1 MKTRRVFVLSLL
13 FLVGM
18 VFGITQVA
26 VGEPG
31 IKAIA
36 GYDGGSLYKA
46 GKFDVL
52 ELHGNFRQMGKQYG
66 HLMKEK
72 LPKFYQL
79 AINDV
84 LVKENHLDYKLAK
97 DVSAMIFASYP
108 QRFKEIIYGIAEAS
122 GMELEKLL
130 VLNELITLGHL
141 MGNAVHCSYIAAWGD
156 YSATG
161 TMIAGRHWDYP
172 EFYHKFADFLTV
184 TVYNPTDG
192 SVPTA
197 TVGFLGG
204 IETFTVMNRGG
215 LFAEVND
222 GTPSGGN
229 IIMENRLLNF
239 IQILDFLFNS
249 SDMTQLDAAMFS
261 SQAAVAILL
270 NVADRNVSYS
280 YEWAT
285 FGIKRRV
292 QDKPGLLVSTNHFV
306 DPSWNIA
313 QPARDIFQTLSRR
326 TNLLALGEKFKG
338 KFSAKIMMDVLDT
351 PYSKGGA
358 QRPNNIY
365 ETVFTPKDLKLWLK
379 TPGTSDWE
387 AIDLARHF
395 DKKVK

>member
-1 MKTRRVFVLSLL
+1 MIFLAFVA
-13 FLVGM
+13 
-18 VFGITQVA
+18 FGKMQAVA
-26 VGEPG
+26 GEPD
-31 IKAIA
+31 IKPIA
-36 GYDGGSLYKA
+36 KYDGGSLYKA
-46 GKFDVL
+46 GKFNVV
-52 ELHGNFRQMGKQYG
+52 ELHGSFRQMGRQYG
-66 HLMKEK
+66 YLMKDK
-72 LPKFYQL
+72 LPIFYQL

-97 DVSAMIFASYP
+97 DVSAVIFERYP
-108 QRFKEIIYGIAEAS
+108 QRFKEILYGIAETS
-122 GMELEKLL
+122 GMALEKLL

-156 YSATG
+156 YSADR
-161 TMIAGRHWDYP
+161 TMITGRHWDYP

-204 IETFTVMNRGG
+204 IETFTAMNRGG

-222 GTPSGGN
+222 GTPSGGTM
-229 IIMENRLLNF
+229 IMENRILNF
-239 IQILDFLFNS
+239 IQILGFLFNS
-249 SDMTQLDAAMFS
+249 SDMIQLDTQMFS

-270 NVADRNVSYS
+270 NVADSNVSYS

-313 QPARDIFQTLSRR
+313 QPGDIFQTVSRR
-326 TNLLALGEKFKG
+326 TNLLALGEKYKG
-338 KFSAKIMMDVLDT
+338 KFNAKVMRMVLDT

-387 AIDLARHF
+387 VVDLARHF
-395 DKKVK
+395 DKKNK